1 MSTTQ
6 TVLKS
11 AIDLYRVV
19 AGHVPRVSHCE
30 SPIAPDHGH
39 IDGGAEGLP
48 TQSNDE
54 LSLLPAHFLITSN
67 GPGKIRYETI
77 LELRSKS
84 DSLKAD
90 IAMVKANE
98 VDALATIQCKEA
110 AIDKMNRKLEHQSG
124 SKTTKAQRR
133 CLKGLLRE
141 RDAAAKTKRE
151 MQRLVKSLTK
161 EYHHNLRSFA
171 EVVMELQDI
180 LSPPNDRGKI
190 HTTDQHGAKSTQ
202 AEEKDLVQEQEELQM
217 QQDGEIIQVNNGQL
231 NDSPRAAKGTANGE
245 FITCAQPPQDPRH
258 VEQNIA
264 SGNIDQQASAAAA
277 PKKLESCLPK
287 AKSINIAVD
296 DIPLMSERGTSDR
309 SAKDKSEALSIYMD
323 DCGILDKRV
332 DELQE
337 MAALENNGSTRGP
350 PSEEMQQIGI
360 EQVAEEGVS
369 HVDPAA
375 GVSLDPQEKD
385 EEPIEKLERCED
397 TYWAKKERINQ
408 HNDSFDRLLEE
419 FCSINPH
426 LSRAAAEDMFG
437 GKFLRIGYNLGYAL
451 TVAEDSLKEARIEAK
466 QAGVNNCNSWDQESA
481 FFSVDGEGP
490 EPENTE
496 YTSDARDRELVME
509 WLQMPEEPEI
519 MQPSEFKF
527 ATTKDNVDPWES
539 SSSRGDSRKRRKIDQ
554 NVDCCEGQS
563 SKAYSSKRRK
573 IGGDVLWVTPDGS
586 RDSTTE
592 EEGPVQKPSQAPGI
606 RPRARSDVT
615 HKRRP
620 RSLAALPDH
629 DDLKGLFPIL
639 PVVDHSVS
647 IDPSMIADSEC

>member
-1 MSTTQ
+1 
-6 TVLKS
+6 
-11 AIDLYRVV
+11 
-19 AGHVPRVSHCE
+19 
-30 SPIAPDHGH
+30 
-39 IDGGAEGLP
+39 
-48 TQSNDE
+48 
-54 LSLLPAHFLITSN
+54 
-67 GPGKIRYETI
+67 
-77 LELRSKS
+77 
-84 DSLKAD
+84 
-90 IAMVKANE
+90 
-98 VDALATIQCKEA
+98 
-110 AIDKMNRKLEHQSG
+110 
-124 SKTTKAQRR
+124 
-133 CLKGLLRE
+133 
-141 RDAAAKTKRE
+141 
-151 MQRLVKSLTK
+151 
-161 EYHHNLRSFA
+161 
-171 EVVMELQDI
+171 
-180 LSPPNDRGKI
+180 
-190 HTTDQHGAKSTQ
+190 
-202 AEEKDLVQEQEELQM
+202 M
-217 QQDGEIIQVNNGQL
+217 QQDDEIMQVVNNGQL
-231 NDSPRAAKGTANGE
+231 NDSPWAAKETANGE
-245 FITCAQPPQDPRH
+245 FITCAQPPQDPQH
-258 VEQNIA
+258 IEQNIA
-264 SGNIDQQASAAAA
+264 GGNIDQQANAAAA

-296 DIPLMSERGTSDR
+296 DIPLMSENGTPER
-309 SAKDKSEALSIYMD
+309 SAKDKREALSIDMN

-337 MAALENNGSTRGP
+337 MAALESNGSAHGP
-350 PSEEMQQIGI
+350 PSKEMQQIGI
-360 EQVAEEGVS
+360 EQEAEEVVPHTG
-369 HVDPAA
+369 PAA
-375 GVSLDPQEKD
+375 GVSPDLREKA
-385 EEPIEKLERCED
+385 EEAIETLERCEK

-419 FCSINPH
+419 FCSINPR

-451 TVAEDSLKEARIEAK
+451 TVAEDSLKEARNEAK
-466 QAGVNNCNSWDQESA
+466 QVGVNNCNSWDQESA

-539 SSSRGDSRKRRKIDQ
+539 SSSRGDSSKRRKIDQ

-573 IGGDVLWVTPDGS
+573 IGGDVLWMTPDDS

-592 EEGPVQKPSQAPGI
+592 EEGPVQKPSQAPGM

-615 HKRRP
+615 HKRRS

-629 DDLKGLFPIL
+629 DVLKGLFPIL

-647 IDPSMIADSEC
+647 IDPSMIVDSEY